1 MCIEIDLIG
10 LIGAEFKRNGC
21 GS

>member
-10 LIGAEFKRNGC
+10 LSGAEFKRNGC